1 MWDDAMRLALSE
13 AARAV
18 ERGDVPIG
26 AVMLGPDD
34 TLLAAAHN
42 EREATGDPLAH
53 AEVLALRR
61 AAAALGGWRLDR
73 CTLVVTLEPCA
84 MCAGAIAQ
92 ARVGRLVFGAFDE
105 RAGAV
110 ASLWDLLRDQ
120 RLPHRPEVVSA
131 VLADECAALL
141 REFFAARR

>member
-1 MWDDAMRLALSE
+1 MRLALSE